1 MPFLC
6 VTHNDPANFVLSLPY
21 RFTFPGHPQ
30 AELLLQYNST
40 RNLCNLRS
48 GQVANDKKEEIT
60 ISERI
65 GLTTKAYLFYDHW
78 VKSKNAA
85 FDCWATSRRL

>member
-1 MPFLC
+1 MMPFLC

-48 GQVANDKKEEIT
+48 GQVANDKKEDDHYIRKDRPYYQSVFILRSLGEIEKR
-60 ISERI
+60 S
-65 GLTTKAYLFYDHW
+65 F
-78 VKSKNAA
+78 
-85 FDCWATSRRL
+85 